1 MYEETP
7 WTFDANDVSDRPYT
21 SERSGDAPSF
31 ESGAEVTVSNA
42 DEKSV
47 VVSFPS
53 AVSADETHNNDMISR
68 YKVVLTD
75 QETESSVTRYVF
87 ADYYKNPDR
96 RRADWDVKITGLS
109 EGTTYDVAVTAVT
122 SFGQESEPITGEA
135 QTTED
140 VYVTP
145 TADVLDLDDIADVQ
159 GFYRAESGEEIWAEA
174 EKADFNADGVIDL
187 TDLVEISN
195 AYLRQ

>member
-53 AVSADETHNNDMISR
+53 AVSADETDNNDMISR

-87 ADYYKNPDR
+87 ADYYRIPIAAVR
-96 RRADWDVKITGLS
+96 TG
-109 EGTTYDVAVTAVT
+109 T
-122 SFGQESEPITGEA
+122 
-135 QTTED
+135 
-140 VYVTP
+140 
-145 TADVLDLDDIADVQ
+145 
-159 GFYRAESGEEIWAEA
+159 
-174 EKADFNADGVIDL
+174 
-187 TDLVEISN
+187 
-195 AYLRQ
+195 LRSRDSAREQRTMSRLPR